1 MPQPHMGAPQ
11 GARYPHWTILL
22 APATLGQVT
31 KTGKSDDS
39 VFVGDLRHN
48 NWDPRML
55 ENLDEEGGTS
65 SFPKCQPCTV

>member
-22 APATLGQVT
+22 APATLLRRAKVT
-31 KTGKSDDS
+31 IRF
-39 VFVGDLRHN
+39 FVGDLRHN
-48 NWDPRML
+48 NWDPRVL

>member
-39 VFVGDLRHN
+39 VFCGGSQTQQLGS
-48 NWDPRML
+48 
-55 ENLDEEGGTS
+55 EGA
-65 SFPKCQPCTV
+65 